1 MSVPAVPIPF
11 LLRLTDG
18 RTWSGV
24 EFEPGRFVCVYHPD
38 EINLC
43 SIAVTL
49 TDLLNVPEGHP
60 LYGAKVE
67 ER

>member
-1 MSVPAVPIPF
+1 MAVPATPTPF
-11 LLRLTDG
+11 LVRLTDG
-18 RTWSGV
+18 RTWRGV
-24 EFEPGRFVCVYHPD
+24 EFETGGFVCVHHPD

-49 TDLLNVPEGHP
+49 TDLLNVPQGHP
-60 LYGAKVE
+60 MYGAKVE